1 MNTGS
6 LVHLFLPTTL
16 AMIMLAMGLG
26 LTRTD
31 FKRLAEKPKAAVIG
45 LACQMVLLP
54 LCGFLVAWAFGL
66 RSELAVGLVVLTA
79 CPGGAHSNLFTN
91 LARGDTA
98 LSVTLT
104 AVSGVLTVVTIP
116 LIVSISLAVFAGG
129 ESDLSLPIGETIS
142 KVLALMALPIA
153 VGMVLRARSEKYARI
168 MEKIIKSVAVFLLV
182 VLIAGA
188 VGRQASRL
196 GELAQEVGLPV
207 MVLNIGTM
215 LLGFGVTRLFA
226 LPGRQTIAIVME
238 VGIQNSAL
246 AVGLTMS
253 FFGGEYA
260 VPAIVYSLFVYGT
273 GSLMVVAGRSTY
285 PAPGPETNWSSF

>member
-1 MNTGS
+1 MNTES

-31 FKRLAEKPKAAVIG
+31 FKRLAEKPKAAVTG

-116 LIVSISLAVFAGG
+116 LIVSISLAVFASG
-129 ESDLSLPIGETIS
+129 ESHLSLPIGETIS
-142 KVLALMALPIA
+142 KVLGLMAVPIA
-153 VGMVLRARSEKYARI
+153 VGMALRARSERYARI
-168 MEKIIKSVAVFLLV
+168 MEKFVKSVAVFLLV

-188 VGRQASRL
+188 VARQASRL

-207 MVLNIGTM
+207 VVLNIGTM
-215 LLGFGVTRLFA
+215 LLGFGVTRLLA

-260 VPAIVYSLFVYGT
+260 VPAIVYSLFVYLT
-273 GSLMVVAGRSTY
+273 GFLIVLVGRARY
-285 PAPGPETNWSSF
+285 PAS